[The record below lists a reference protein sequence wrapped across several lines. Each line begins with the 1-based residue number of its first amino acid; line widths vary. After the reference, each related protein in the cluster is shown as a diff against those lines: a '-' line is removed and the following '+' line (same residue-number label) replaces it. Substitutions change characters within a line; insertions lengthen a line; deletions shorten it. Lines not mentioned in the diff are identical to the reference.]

1 MGHVADG
8 WSGPVPGP
16 YNGVM
21 KAAAD
26 EGQVFRLRAI
36 LRWALGAL
44 IFLWGM
50 IFLALL
56 WQREA
61 IPVRTYLSVIFFIA
75 LFGLVLVFYNGMT
88 ITADA
93 YGVTYRGLVSF
104 RNYPYES
111 MIEVEVRP
119 GFTGLVSYDVFT
131 RKGCLHFSSFISGH
145 RKLLAV
151 ITERAKLRATR
162 PGQDKA

>member
-1 MGHVADG
+1 MT
-8 WSGPVPGP
+8 PLP
-16 YNGVM
+16 
-21 KAAAD
+21 D
-26 EGQVFRLRAI
+26 EAMVFRLRPI
-36 LRWALGAL
+36 LRWALGGL

-61 IPVRTYLSVIFFIA
+61 IPARTYLSVIFFIV
-75 LFGLVLVFYNGMT
+75 LFALVLVFYNGLT

-119 GFTGLVSYDVFT
+119 GLTGLVSYDVFT
-131 RKGCLHFSSFISGH
+131 RMGCLHFSSFIEGH
-145 RKLLAV
+145 RRLLAV
-151 ITERAKLRATR
+151 ITERAKLEPDGRR
-162 PGQDKA
+162 KR